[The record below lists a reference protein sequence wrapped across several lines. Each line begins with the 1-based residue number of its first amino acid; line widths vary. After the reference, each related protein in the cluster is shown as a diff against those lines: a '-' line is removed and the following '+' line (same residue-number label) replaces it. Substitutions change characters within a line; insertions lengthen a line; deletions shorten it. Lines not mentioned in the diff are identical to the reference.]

1 MSLMKLREKENNVT
15 DEELVTMNT
24 ERERE
29 RESSSSTCI

>member
-29 RESSSSTCI
+29 RESCSSTCI